1 MEEIKK
7 NIAEKINE
15 IIDGVL
21 PVEELLEKP
30 KVSSMGDVAFPC
42 FRLAG
47 IYHKSP
53 MEIASDLGE
62 KLSMTMPQGV
72 KKVEVVGGY
81 VNFYMDNSYI
91 AKEVLTEV
99 LTKKEE
105 YVKQDVGQGKTV
117 CIDYSSPNIAKPFH
131 IGHLR
136 TTIIGAALYNL
147 YKTLGYNVVGINH
160 LGDFGTQFG
169 YVIEGY
175 KRWHDEYDL
184 EHDPINSLVN
194 IYVRINALAKED
206 ETVVEAARKNFMLL
220 EKGDEEAVSLWSNF
234 RELSLKEYKRIY
246 ERLGIEFD
254 SYNGEAFYNDKMD
267 EIVDILDKKGV
278 LKTSEGAKVVD
289 VEGETVPCM
298 ILKSNGSTTYATRD
312 LAAVLYR
319 AREYDFSKCLYVT
332 GGEQALH
339 FRQVFST
346 AKYIVGAEKASE
358 LYHVPFGMVLGA
370 DGKKFSTRRG
380 ASATIEGVL
389 NEAVERAKEVLIEKG
404 KAIDVDKTAEIIGKG
419 AVIFNDL
426 KNSRIKDEIFDLED
440 MLKFE
445 GETGPYVMY
454 TYVRTKSI
462 LEKAGG
468 VPSVAHIDFSLI
480 KEESAFELVKELAKV
495 KEVLIDAA
503 DNFEPSVVTRYT
515 LSLATAFSKFYND
528 CLVMVDD
535 AVLRATRL
543 ALVFATSIVI
553 KETLKILGID
563 CPDKM

>member
-1 MEEIKK
+1 MEEIKQ
-7 NIAEKINE
+7 NIAEKLKK
-15 IIDGVL
+15 IIEVDL

-30 KVSSMGDVAFPC
+30 KVSSMGDIAFPC

-47 IYHKSP
+47 MYHKSP
-53 MEIASDLGE
+53 MEIALNLGE
-62 KLSMTMPQGV
+62 KLNKALPFGV
-72 KKVEVVGGY
+72 KRIEVVGAY
-81 VNFYMDNSYI
+81 INFYIDNTYI
-91 AKEVLTEV
+91 AGRVLTEV
-99 LTKKEE
+99 LTKKEG
-105 YVKQDVGQGKTV
+105 YIKQDIGGGKAI

-147 YKTLGYNVVGINH
+147 FNMLGYKAIGINH

-175 KRWHDEYDL
+175 KRWNAEYDL

-194 IYVRINALAKED
+194 IYVRISALAKED
-206 ETVVEAARKNFMLL
+206 ESVVEAARHNFMLL
-220 EKGDEEAVSLWSNF
+220 EKGDEETVTLWCRF

-254 SYNGEAFYNDKMD
+254 SYNGEAFYNDKMA
-267 EIVDILDKKGV
+267 EIVEMLDKKGV
-278 LKTSEGAKVVD
+278 LKESEGAKVVE

-319 AREYDFSKCLYVT
+319 AREYDFAKCLYVT

-346 AKYIVGAEKASE
+346 AKYIVGDEKASE
-358 LYHVPFGMVLGA
+358 LYHIPFGMVLGP

-389 NEAVERAKEVLIEKG
+389 DEAVERAREVLVEKG
-404 KAIDVDKTAEIIGKG
+404 KAVDVDKTAEIIGKG

-426 KNSRIKDEIFDLED
+426 KNSRIKDEIFDLDD

-462 LEKAGG
+462 LEKAGSIPN
-468 VPSVAHIDFSLI
+468 VDVLDFSVLS
-480 KEESAFELVKELAKV
+480 EDSEFELVKEIARLKAA
-495 KEVLIDAA
+495 LQDAA
-503 DNFEPSVVTRYT
+503 ESFEPSVITRYT
-515 LSLATAFSKFYND
+515 ISLATAFSKFYND
-528 CLVMVDD
+528 CTVMVEDERIKN
-535 AVLRATRL
+535 VRL
-543 ALVFATSIVI
+543 ALVYSSGLVI
-553 KETLKILGID
+553 KECLKILGIE
-563 CPDKM
+563 CPEKM